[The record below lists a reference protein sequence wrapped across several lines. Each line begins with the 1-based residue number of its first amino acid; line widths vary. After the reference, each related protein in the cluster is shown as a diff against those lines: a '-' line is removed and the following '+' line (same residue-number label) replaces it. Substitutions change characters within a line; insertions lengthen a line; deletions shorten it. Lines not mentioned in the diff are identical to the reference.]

1 MRINISVT
9 LDCITPAPVPAP
21 ASPLGTVHTSIDTA
35 PMRRVAPRVAPRARY
50 IDSKRTA
57 ESRARTLR
65 NRAAR
70 AAKINGGI

>member
-35 PMRRVAPRVAPRARY
+35 PMRRVAPRARR
-50 IDSKRTA
+50 IDSTRTA